1 MRTNKAHASR
11 AFVNQFMV
19 YLLVAI
25 CGSATIGLGTVWMRH
40 QISLAANANK
50 VLEAQIADV
59 ERHIEETDAAVSA
72 EQDPAVLN
80 QRNAEWHLGLTPP
93 GETQVHRV
101 PEDPVLRLASLHNR
115 KLFGEES
122 AKISLQVALAH

>member
-1 MRTNKAHASR
+1 MRTGKNSPSG

-19 YLLVAI
+19 YALVAI

-50 VLEAQIADV
+50 VLESQIADLD
-59 ERHIEETDAAVSA
+59 RRIEETDAAVAA
-72 EQDPAVLN
+72 EQDPSVLN
-80 QRNAEWHLGLTPP
+80 RRNAEWHLGLVPP

-101 PEDPVLRLASLHNR
+101 PDDPVMRLASAHNR
-115 KLFGEES
+115 KLFGDGP
-122 AKISLQVALAH
+122 ATISLQVALAH

>member
-1 MRTNKAHASR
+1 MRTNKRNASS

-19 YLLVAI
+19 YALVAI

-59 ERHIEETDAAVSA
+59 ERRIEETDAAVSA
-72 EQDPAVLN
+72 EQDPSVLN
-80 QRNAEWHLGLTPP
+80 QRNAEWRLGLVPP

-101 PEDPVLRLASLHNR
+101 TDDPVLRLASVHNR
-115 KLFGEES
+115 KLFGDGP
-122 AKISLQVALAH
+122 ATISLQLALAH

>member
-1 MRTNKAHASR
+1 MRTNKQHASR

-19 YLLVAI
+19 YALVAI

-59 ERHIEETDAAVSA
+59 ERRIEETDAAVSA
-72 EQDPAVLN
+72 EQDPAILN
-80 QRNAEWHLGLTPP
+80 RRNAEWHLGLVPP
-93 GETQVHRV
+93 GETQVHRI
-101 PEDPVLRLASLHNR
+101 PEDSVLYLASQHNR
-115 KLFGEES
+115 KLFGDGP
-122 AKISLQVALAH
+122 ATISLQVALVR